1 MMKNNIITLIYL
13 IVLSLI
19 STACGSPT
27 PLATGQLIPTTVP
40 VKLTQTNIPIQ
51 PPTNIPAATS
61 LVATEA
67 VTPLLTN
74 FQDPSHGFTFDYPI
88 GWVLDTGSFGSRAP
102 ISYTLTSWDHEP
114 GLVDEVPAGETI
126 LNLTIQIWDPKND
139 LKAYAENRQI
149 AWDASGFKLISSEN
163 LVLTNGNPAKAFIIS
178 TPEGGRGYFLLT
190 TFGDDYFV
198 ISGNGDLQLID
209 LVARSFR

>member
-1 MMKNNIITLIYL
+1 MKNNIITLIYL

-61 LVATEA
+61 QVATEA

-102 ISYTLTSWDHEP
+102 ISYTLTSLDHEP

-126 LNLTIQIWDPKND
+126 LNLTIHSPSPLHLSSYLVPHASQSVTPTRHFGFYLPAEMEGYLILHILVPFSPQH
-139 LKAYAENRQI
+139 LKLSVLQCH
-149 AWDASGFKLISSEN
+149 SS
-163 LVLTNGNPAKAFIIS
+163 KM
-178 TPEGGRGYFLLT
+178 GR
-190 TFGDDYFV
+190 
-198 ISGNGDLQLID
+198 
-209 LVARSFR
+209 